1 MAAMAAGGA
10 VPETDAKGGEGG
22 GESHEGLIDNLQRKN
37 DLMSQLF
44 AAVKEAQK
52 DDISVETWKAK
63 IRELEAARA
72 SNKALTAELAQAKQ
86 REAALL
92 AQNEGLT
99 SQHGA
104 VAAQLAT
111 RDGQVGRSGERGEGE
126 EGLWSCGVSRGSVW
140 CVCGTVGD
148 ARWGWSVRRVLCVV
162 CLCVKDR
169 GGCGWWR
176 VVWGQVGESGEERK
190 APGLL

>member
-10 VPETDAKGGEGG
+10 VPETDAKGGEGGEGGEGG

-111 RDGQVGRSGERGEGE
+111 RDGQVGRSGERQGGVGERRG
-126 EGLWSCGVSRGSVW
+126 CGSVE
-140 CVCGTVGD
+140 CLVC
-148 ARWGWSVRRVLCVV
+148 RVV
-162 CLCVKDR
+162 CVRCS
-169 GGCGWWR
+169 W
-176 VVWGQVGESGEERK
+176 
-190 APGLL
+190 

>member
-10 VPETDAKGGEGG
+10 VPETDAKGGEGGEGG

-99 SQHGA
+99 SQHGV

-111 RDGQVGRSGERGEGE
+111 RDGQVGRSGERRVG
-126 EGLWSCGVSRGSVW
+126 EGLW
-140 CVCGTVGD
+140 
-148 ARWGWSVRRVLCVV
+148 
-162 CLCVKDR
+162 
-169 GGCGWWR
+169 
-176 VVWGQVGESGEERK
+176 
-190 APGLL
+190 